1 VAIALVVDDTED
13 RDDDVV
19 IGLDV
24 ATVVAV
30 VVSLLIPDPVEDFVA
45 TAVTVDTTDTLLID
59 VEVCDKESIDEPDEV
74 SDCNGVSVVVKIALT
89 D

>member
-1 VAIALVVDDTED
+1 VAIALAVDDTVD
-13 RDDDVV
+13 RYDDVV
-19 IGLDV
+19 IGLNV

-30 VVSLLIPDPVEDFVA
+30 VVSLLNPDPVEDFVA
-45 TAVTVDTTDTLLID
+45 TAVTDDCKDILFND

-74 SDCNGVSVVVKIALT
+74 FDCNGVSVIVKIALN